1 MSDLGTQDKNKDGG
15 GGGKHG
21 TPINKNARD
30 FFDYRFQQFR
40 AEKSSW
46 TAHEKQLVRNYM
58 PRRGKFDASDRN
70 KGQKQNQLNNNT
82 PLFAKRTLRAGL
94 MSGVTSPARPWFK
107 TASPDPDMAKN
118 DRMKAWYEFL
128 DQVVYRVFE
137 AAGLYRVLPNTYEE
151 LGVIGTAAMI
161 QDEDFDNITSFMPFT
176 VGEYYLDING
186 KLKVDTFGREYQRT
200 VYQVIDEFGWDNCTN
215 HVKSLYNSSNY
226 SSAIDLKHIIEPN
239 IRKLDSFDMPDPEI
253 FKWRSVVY
261 ETSARNEGDG
271 YLAIKGYRE
280 FPVHAP
286 RWDTKPG
293 DTYGNS
299 PGMDGL
305 GDSNALQ
312 VQEREVGKAIA
323 KMVTP
328 PTVAPT
334 SLKNVQVSLLPGA
347 NNFTDD
353 PNTVFRAIYQIDPK
367 VQELEM
373 KIRATEDRI
382 NRAFYVDLFL
392 MLANDTRNQRA
403 TATEVAQKHE
413 EKLLQLGPV
422 LENLNDELLD
432 PIVKRTVNMLVRASQ
447 PGWNGLTDFMVLP
460 KPPQEIMDQISE
472 GQLKVEYISVLAQ
485 AQKMVTTGATE
496 RWVGFVGNMSAIP
509 GLESVVDKVNGDEIA
524 EKMADDLGVPNK
536 SVNSD
541 DKVEEL
547 REGRKQQEAQA
558 NQMAQ
563 AQGGADAAK
572 TLSETDT
579 TGSNLLSDVLGVG
592 G

>member
-1 MSDLGTQDKNKDGG
+1 MALQDKNTSGG
-15 GGGKHG
+15 GGGKHS

-40 AEKSSW
+40 NEKSSW
-46 TAHEKQLVRNYM
+46 ITHEKNLVKNYM
-58 PRRGKFDASDRN
+58 PRRGKFDSNDRN
-70 KGQKQNQLNNNT
+70 KGTKQNQLNNNT

-107 TASPDPDMAKN
+107 TAAPDYDLARN
-118 DRMKAWYEFL
+118 DQMRAWYEIL
-128 DQVVYRVFE
+128 DTTVYRVFE
-137 AAGLYRVLPNTYEE
+137 KAGLYRVLPNIYEE

-161 QDEDFDNITSFMPFT
+161 QDEDFENITSFMPFT

-200 VYQVIDEFGWDNCTN
+200 VYQVIDEFGWENVTN
-215 HVKSLYNSSNY
+215 HVRSLYNSSNY
-226 SSAIDLKHIIEPN
+226 SSYIDLKHIIEPN
-239 IRKLDSFDMPDPEI
+239 IRQLDSFEMPDPSI

-271 YLAIKGYRE
+271 YLAIKGYRD

-328 PTVAPT
+328 PTIAPT
-334 SLKNVQVSLLPGA
+334 SLKNIQVSLLPGA
-347 NNFTDD
+347 NNFSDD
-353 PNTVFRAIYQIDPK
+353 PNNTFRAIYQVDPR

-373 KIRATEDRI
+373 KIKSTEERI

-392 MLANDTRNQRA
+392 MLANDNRLQRA

-422 LENLNDELLD
+422 LENLNNELLD
-432 PIVKRTVNMLVRASQ
+432 PLIKRTVSMLVRASE
-447 PGWNGLTDFMVLP
+447 PGWKGFTDFMVLP
-460 KPPQEIMDQISE
+460 PPPKEVQEFITNGEM
-472 GQLKVEYISVLAQ
+472 KVEYISVLAQ

-496 RWVGFVGNMSAIP
+496 RWVGFVGNMGAIP
-509 GLESVVDKVNGDEIA
+509 GLEYVVDKVNGDEIA

-541 DKVEEL
+541 DKVEGI
-547 REGRKQQEAQA
+547 REGKQKQADQA
-558 NQMAQ
+558 NMQQ
-563 AQGGADAAK
+563 AVASGADAAK

-579 TGSNLLSDVLGVG
+579 TGGNVLTDVLGVG